1 MRRASCLR
9 ERRFPGSTNE
19 DDEEEA
25 HDMRLG
31 ERIRPGRVASVTG
44 AVAIAFAITV
54 PIALGRGEA
63 RGPVTNYLTYVGGK
77 AGPANPK
84 LSPVVIGAVNTQ
96 GGQVLVGP
104 GWTKGAQ
111 TAVQYVNRY
120 LGGVQGHPLKLST
133 CFTTSAEEEGTKCGQ
148 QFAND
153 KRVSVVLL
161 GAVAVGN
168 QSLYAALGGKKPT
181 VSGVALLPVDA
192 IQKNGF
198 ALFGTNDSVLG
209 PWGTFGKVVLK
220 AKTAAV
226 VYPQIP
232 GIDVGAKVEK
242 TSLESA
248 GIDTK
253 LVGFDPNATDL
264 TGPLTAAGAQT
275 ADMVVPQS
283 NAAGCVNVA
292 KTLQQ
297 LGVKGS
303 KIVSNPLCLSGEVAQ
318 GLGGDL
324 APWVYGIASTLAADK
339 TDPAAVPFNR
349 ALARLGQ
356 SKLAADAWVIVAWG
370 QVLTTVKMINQ
381 IGVARLT
388 PARFTTTIRAF
399 KGPQALGAPSLDCGK
414 YKTEPAAC
422 NDQTQFFQYMGKGVF
437 KRLTGWLRP
446 PPTFTPEG

>member
-1 MRRASCLR
+1 
-9 ERRFPGSTNE
+9 
-19 DDEEEA
+19 
-25 HDMRLG
+25 MRLV
-31 ERIRPGRVASVTG
+31 ERIRPGRVASVAG
-44 AVAIAFAITV
+44 VVAIAFAVAV
-54 PIALGRGEA
+54 PIALGRDAAG
-63 RGPVTNYLTYVGGK
+63 GPVTNYVTYVGGK
-77 AGPANPK
+77 SGAANPK

-96 GGQVLVGP
+96 GGQVLIGP
-104 GWTKGAQ
+104 GLTKGVQ
-111 TAVQYVNRY
+111 TAVDYINKY
-120 LGGVQGHPLKLST
+120 LGGVQGHPLKVST

-148 QFAND
+148 RFAND
-153 KRVSVVLL
+153 KRISVVLL

-168 QSLYAALGGKKPT
+168 QSLYAALGGKKPI

-192 IQKNGF
+192 TQKNGF

-209 PWGTFGKVVLK
+209 PWGTFAKTKLK

-226 VYPQIP
+226 IYPQVP

-242 TSLESA
+242 TSLEAA
-248 GIDTK
+248 GISTK

-275 ADMVVPQS
+275 ADIVVPQS

-292 KTLQQ
+292 KTLDQ

-303 KIVSNPLCLSGEVAQ
+303 KVVSNPLCLSGEVAA

-339 TDPAAVPFNR
+339 TDKGAVPFNK
-349 ALARLGQ
+349 ALAQLKQ

-370 QVLTTVKMINQ
+370 QVLTTAKMINQ
-381 IGVARLT
+381 IGVSKLT
-388 PARFTTTIRAF
+388 AAKFTSTIRAF
-399 KGPQALGAPSLDCGK
+399 KGPQALGAPSLSCGK

-446 PPTFTPEG
+446 PEGFTPQG

>member
-1 MRRASCLR
+1 VIA
-9 ERRFPGSTNE
+9 
-19 DDEEEA
+19 
-25 HDMRLG
+25 
-31 ERIRPGRVASVTG
+31 V
-44 AVAIAFAITV
+44 VAIALAITV
-54 PIALGRGEA
+54 PIALGRDAAG
-63 RGPVTNYLTYVGGK
+63 GPVTNYVKYTGGK
-77 AGPANPK
+77 AGKANPK
-84 LSPVVIGAVNTQ
+84 LSPVYIGGLNTQ

-111 TAVQYVNRY
+111 TAVDYVNKY
-120 LGGVQGHPLKLST
+120 LGGVQGHPLKLVT
-133 CFTTSAEEEGTKCGQ
+133 CFTTSAEEDGTKCGQ
-148 QFAND
+148 KFGND
-153 KRVSVVLL
+153 KRIVAVLA

-168 QSLYAALGGKKPT
+168 QSFYAALGGKKPI

-192 IQKNGF
+192 TQKNGF

-209 PWGTFGKVVLK
+209 PWGTFAKTQLH

-226 VYPQIP
+226 IYPQVP
-232 GIDVGAKVEK
+232 GIDEGAKVEK
-242 TSLESA
+242 TSLEAA
-248 GIDTK
+248 GISTK

-275 ADMVVPQS
+275 ADIVVPQS

-303 KIVSNPLCLSGEVAQ
+303 KIVSNPLCLSGEVAA

-339 TDPAAVPFNR
+339 TDPGAAPFNKG
-349 ALARLGQ
+349 LAQLGQ
-356 SKLAADAWVIVAWG
+356 SKLASDAWVIVAWG
-370 QVLTTVKMINQ
+370 QVLTTAKIINQ
-381 IGVARLT
+381 VGAAKVA
-388 PARFTTTIRAF
+388 PASFTKAIRAF
-399 KGPQALGAPSLDCGK
+399 KGPQALGAPSLQCGK

-422 NDQTQFFQYMGKGVF
+422 NDQTQFFQYEGKGVF

-446 PPTFTPEG
+446 PAGFTPSG